1 MKATRTSRARLVAA
15 LVLAT
20 VALASCATSTGNGS
34 SPTVDRGAT
43 GTEGETLRED
53 LRVRPLADGVWLHV
67 STEEVEGFGAVP
79 SNGLV
84 VQGEG
89 GVLLVDTPWTPAQ
102 TEVLLAWIDRSL
114 DQPVLDVI
122 VTHAHRDRTGGVAA
136 IPPTARIHALSATAE
151 LSAAEGRPFT
161 AETLPPTASL
171 DLPAGRV
178 ETFFPR
184 AGHTSDNIVVWL
196 PAQRVLHGGCFVKEA
211 RSANLGNVADAD
223 LVSWGDAIQRVRTR
237 YPEAEVVVPGH
248 GAVGGTEL
256 LDRTQALLEEA
267 ITTEQ
272 QCGCRPARTGGAV
285 HLARTE
291 GTACSVRSLLRAS
304 YMQTN
309 PDPTSVGEVRVSCS
323 FAFLPQQSR

>member
-122 VTHAHRDRTGGVAA
+122 VTHA
-136 IPPTARIHALSATAE
+136 
-151 LSAAEGRPFT
+151 
-161 AETLPPTASL
+161 
-171 DLPAGRV
+171 
-178 ETFFPR
+178 
-184 AGHTSDNIVVWL
+184 
-196 PAQRVLHGGCFVKEA
+196 
-211 RSANLGNVADAD
+211 
-223 LVSWGDAIQRVRTR
+223 
-237 YPEAEVVVPGH
+237 
-248 GAVGGTEL
+248 
-256 LDRTQALLEEA
+256 
-267 ITTEQ
+267 
-272 QCGCRPARTGGAV
+272 
-285 HLARTE
+285 
-291 GTACSVRSLLRAS
+291 
-304 YMQTN
+304 
-309 PDPTSVGEVRVSCS
+309 
-323 FAFLPQQSR
+323 